1 MARKFNPGRTGQ
13 IERLQIQDNQVNSL
27 IPNED
32 IMIMPDGTG
41 NVNLG
46 TDTVR
51 IGDQNGNAL
60 LTTWGTG
67 DLTINTNNGTNSGT
81 ISIPD
86 GTNQA
91 IAITPNG
98 SGDVQLNA
106 DTVRVGDQNGNA
118 IVTTWGSGDLTL
130 NTNGGSNSGYIQIL
144 DGAGQD
150 IRIYPNGSGNIRLG
164 TNTNSEVNLSATTDS
179 SATNNGALVVPGG
192 IGVAK
197 QLRVG
202 GAATFSST
210 VTANFNPTSDS
221 HLTRKSYV
229 DLLGGQD
236 WNYVTGNTTMSPNQG
251 YLVDTASGARTMTL
265 PASPAAGVRV
275 RIIDYSRT
283 FEDNNCTVARNGQ
296 NIMGV
301 AENLVLDVNEIN
313 LELVFVSGRG
323 WWVTQ
328 LT

>member
-13 IERLQIQDNQVNSL
+13 IERLQINDNQVNSL

-41 NVNLG
+41 NVNLA

-51 IGDQNGNAL
+51 VGDQNGNATV
-60 LTTWGTG
+60 TTWGTG

-91 IAITPNG
+91 ITITPNG

-106 DTVRVGDQNGNA
+106 DTTRIGDQNGNA
-118 IVTTWGSGDLTL
+118 TLTTWGSGDLTL

-144 DGAGQD
+144 DGSGQD

-179 SATNNGALVVPGG
+179 TSTSNGALVVPGG

-221 HLTRKSYV
+221 HLTRKSYA
-229 DLLGGQD
+229 DLVGGLD
-236 WNYVTGNTTMSPNQG
+236 WNYVTGNTTMTNYNG
-251 YLVDTASGARTMTL
+251 YLVSTASGARTMTL
-265 PASPAAGVRV
+265 PSSPAAGSRV
-275 RIIDYSRT
+275 RIIDYDRN
-283 FEDNNCTVARNGQ
+283 FETNNCTVNRNGQ

-301 AENLVLDVNEIN
+301 AENLVLDVNELN
-313 LELVFVSGRG
+313 VELVFVSGRG
-323 WWVTQ
+323 WWITN
-328 LT
+328 LS

>member
-13 IERLQIQDNQVNSL
+13 IERLQINDNQVNSL

-41 NVNLG
+41 NVNLA

-51 IGDQNGNAL
+51 IGDQNGNAVF
-60 LTTWGTG
+60 TTWGTG
-67 DLTINTNNGTNSGT
+67 DLTINTNNGTNSGV

-118 IVTTWGSGDLTL
+118 TVTTWGSGDLTL

-144 DGAGQD
+144 DGSGQD

-179 SATNNGALVVPGG
+179 TGTGNGALVVPGG
-192 IGVAK
+192 VGVAK

-210 VTANFNPTSDS
+210 VTANFNPTSDA
-221 HLTRKSYV
+221 HLTRKSYT
-229 DLLGGQD
+229 DLVGGLD
-236 WNYVTGNTTMSPNQG
+236 WNYVTGNTTMSNYQG
-251 YLVDTASGARTMTL
+251 YLVSTASGARTMTL
-265 PASPAAGVRV
+265 PSNPAAGSRV
-275 RIIDYSRT
+275 RIIDYDRN
-283 FEDNNCTVARNGQ
+283 FETNNCTVARNGQ